1 MRMRKISE
9 KVPTLDD
16 LIQKFLLVKQSQHTG
31 ELAMRDYPNID
42 YELVLGHYAE
52 IEQWVE
58 SGRVDCGFLRL
69 PAHHDFDTFSLAED
83 PLFAVLP
90 EAHPIAKC
98 DCVPLEALCEEPF
111 LFLEK
116 EEKAEISELFARHK
130 LQPHV
135 QLRTVDDYA
144 VMSMV
149 ERARAQYPPGT
160 DPAPDSLQNRHPPA
174 RRSGQPDARSCAAQ
188 RRAHAACRPLLSGL
202 SPLPELENRLDCQNS
217 RAGDF
222 YAIFRD
228 VRPLPGGS

>member
-69 PAHHDFDTFSLAED
+69 PAHHDFETVSLAED

-90 EAHPIAKC
+90 EGHPLAKRGR
-98 DCVPLEALCEEPF
+98 VPLEAL
-111 LFLEK
+111 
-116 EEKAEISELFARHK
+116 
-130 LQPHV
+130 
-135 QLRTVDDYA
+135 
-144 VMSMV
+144 
-149 ERARAQYPPGT
+149 
-160 DPAPDSLQNRHPPA
+160 
-174 RRSGQPDARSCAAQ
+174 
-188 RRAHAACRPLLSGL
+188 
-202 SPLPELENRLDCQNS
+202 
-217 RAGDF
+217 
-222 YAIFRD
+222 
-228 VRPLPGGS
+228 